1 MDLRNTEE
9 SENRLAAGIRTAA
22 LIIAVG
28 ALAAVWYP
36 LSHSASTTKAGNDVS
51 AALAVPGIPAYFP
64 AHFFAM
70 PEHEEPQAP
79 PL

>member
-9 SENRLAAGIRTAA
+9 SENRLAAGIRAAA
-22 LIIAVG
+22 LIIVVG

-36 LSHSASTTKAGNDVS
+36 LSHSATTTNAFNDAP
-51 AALAVPGIPAYFP
+51 AALAVPDIPVYFP
-64 AHFFAM
+64 ARFAV

-79 PL
+79 TF